1 MLSTSVDRTRN
12 KPRTPSLQR
21 RLNFSAIASLGAC
34 LLAPSHARAQ
44 QAPQTQLTVR
54 VLGGYKGKLIR
65 HQAVVITTQPSPAG
79 PASTPL
85 QSVTDRSGI
94 ATFTIPSVGFVQTS
108 VPKLRSC
115 SLGQPQGIIPDEAG
129 IPIASILGRGVVTQD
144 GCKPFPVTAKPGEVV
159 LFVQHRHW
167 WHLFSL

>member
-1 MLSTSVDRTRN
+1 MFGNSTICNSHRSRA
-12 KPRTPSLQR
+12 PRRVHLCAVA
-21 RLNFSAIASLGAC
+21 AIGAC
-34 LLAPSHARAQ
+34 LLAPTHVHAQ
-44 QAPQTQLTVR
+44 QATQTQFTVR

-65 HQAVVITTQPSPAG
+65 HQTVVLTTQPSSGA
-79 PASTPL
+79 PASTPVR
-85 QSVTDRSGI
+85 SVTDRLGI
-94 ATFTIPSVGFVQTS
+94 ATFTVPALGFIQTS

-129 IPIASILGRGVVTQD
+129 IPIDSILKRGVVTQN
-144 GCKPFPVTAKPGEVV
+144 GCKPFAVAAKPGEVV